1 MLNIQ
6 KTPTLNPND
15 APQYGLKLQ
24 TKIKKTY
31 NIDNNKQQNTY
42 TQQATNKTNKQII
55 NTIKN
60 TNISIQAN
68 EIKINNL
75 QIVKEIAL
83 QALHLEALK
92 HKDNNN
98 NVNDVLENIQTKLKQ
113 TQTSQDSNA
122 NEQQKEIL
130 YNFIKKIDDIYQSDS
145 KTNKEKKEE
154 ILTQLAKS
162 IQELLPLNDI
172 KTDDNSNKLQTSIV
186 QIDEQ
191 INLLQE
197 QNIKLKDTIQIIKQ
211 DDKLLQYSND
221 EVAKLELKDV
231 FNTSL
236 DKDFFKSVQN
246 LLDPLHG

>member
-6 KTPTLNPND
+6 KTPTLTLKD
-15 APQYGLKLQ
+15 TPQYELSPQ
-24 TKIKKTY
+24 TKIKKTHY
-31 NIDNNKQQNTY
+31 ISNDKQQNTY
-42 TQQATNKTNKQII
+42 AQQAISKTNKQII

-75 QIVKEIAL
+75 QIIKKIIY

-92 HKDNNN
+92 HKDNNDA
-98 NVNDVLENIQTKLKQ
+98 NDVVENIKTKLKE

-122 NEQQKEIL
+122 NRQQKEIL
-130 YNFIKKIDDIYQSDS
+130 YNLIKKLDVINKDEG
-145 KTNKEKKEE
+145 KEKKEE
-154 ILTQLAKS
+154 ILTQLTKS

-186 QIDEQ
+186 QIDKQ

-197 QNIKLKDTIQIIKQ
+197 QNIKLKDTIKIIQ
-211 DDKLLQYSND
+211 RDDKLQQYSND
-221 EVAKLELKDV
+221 EVSKLELKDV
-231 FNTSL
+231 FNASL

-246 LLDPLHG
+246 LLDPMHG

>member
-6 KTPTLNPND
+6 KTPTLTPKGT
-15 APQYGLKLQ
+15 PQYELSPQ

-31 NIDNNKQQNTY
+31 YISNDKQQNTY
-42 TQQATNKTNKQII
+42 AQQAISKTNKQII

-60 TNISIQAN
+60 TNRSIQAN

-75 QIVKEIAL
+75 QIIKKIIS

-92 HKDNNN
+92 HKDNNDA
-98 NVNDVLENIQTKLKQ
+98 NDVIANIKTKLKE

-122 NEQQKEIL
+122 NRQQKEIL
-130 YNFIKKIDDIYQSDS
+130 YNLIKKLDVMNKDEG
-145 KTNKEKKEE
+145 KEKEEE
-154 ILTQLAKS
+154 ILTQLTKS

-186 QIDEQ
+186 QIDKQ

-197 QNIKLKDTIQIIKQ
+197 QNIKLKDTIKIIQI
-211 DDKLLQYSND
+211 DDKLQQYSND
-221 EVAKLELKDV
+221 EVSKLELKDV
-231 FNTSL
+231 FNASL
-236 DKDFFKSVQN
+236 DKNFFKSVQN